1 MKTIEREQRSPSTIS
16 ENTSPITLKPAI
28 TNETKTV
35 SVKAFVQKEKELSN
49 FAAAANQQMAK
60 DLVNLEKKMEYIRD
74 LHRLT
79 PVDDA
84 NI

>member
-16 ENTSPITLKPAI
+16 ENTSPITLKPA
-28 TNETKTV
+28 NETKTV